1 MNNQEY
7 ELDLVDLGKTIL
19 KRWKLLALVTVIVAA
34 VGGALSMA
42 SRPEYRCS
50 ALIAVNVRSVSN
62 SILNEDSDS
71 STNSNTSVN
80 VDTDA
85 SGESALLGP
94 NFQIQ
99 KDETS
104 DSASKTA
111 IKSKKALETVSGTIA
126 DRISILAKLDTL
138 CKTLLTQEQVLRN
151 VAEQCNTSV
160 SQVRE
165 SVSVG
170 VIKDTNLLEISAVAD
185 DPELAKQI
193 CGELANEAQNILM
206 PAFDA
211 DSIEIVSAAQLPG
224 SPVSKGMARKA
235 VVAVLVGLILSIVYV
250 VLDFILMPKVHTEWM
265 VKNQLGLKLLGTVPA
280 GKEKK
285 TNG

>member
-19 KRWKLLALVTVIVAA
+19 KRWKLLALVTVVVAA
-34 VGGALSMA
+34 VSGALSMA
-42 SRPEYRCS
+42 NRPEYRCS